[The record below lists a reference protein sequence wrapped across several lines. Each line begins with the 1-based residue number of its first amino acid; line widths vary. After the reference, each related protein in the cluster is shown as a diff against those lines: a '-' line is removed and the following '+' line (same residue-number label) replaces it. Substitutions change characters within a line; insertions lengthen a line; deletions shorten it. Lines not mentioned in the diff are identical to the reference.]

1 MDHLQVRM
9 DKDYDCDYVKF
20 GLCAQALTLLLQ
32 KSVLFAKWC

>member
-32 KSVLFAKWC
+32 KSVLFAKCC